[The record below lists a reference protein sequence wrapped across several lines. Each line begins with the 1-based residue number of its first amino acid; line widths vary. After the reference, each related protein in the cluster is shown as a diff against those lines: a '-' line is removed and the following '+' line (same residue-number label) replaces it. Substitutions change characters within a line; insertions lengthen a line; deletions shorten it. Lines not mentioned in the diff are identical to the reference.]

1 MLREHTGSNVIGF
14 HILPSRKP
22 SALREIPTFYLDWQQ
37 REKLW
42 DNMKKDK
49 FCLIPDYG
57 YSIYFGILG
66 GKNLATSNGAIE
78 VSDNA
83 TKANIRTAF
92 KKANAGRKTS
102 RIMLSK
108 FIDIVA

>member
-22 SALREIPTFYLDWQQ
+22 QAMREIPTSDLDWQQ
-37 REKLW
+37 REQLW

-49 FCLIPDYG
+49 FCLIPEYG
-57 YSIYFGILG
+57 YSAYFGVLG

-78 VSDNA
+78 VADDAS
-83 TKANIRTAF
+83 KAVIRTAF